1 MLIALS
7 GGADSVA
14 LLLKMHDEGRA
25 EAAAHCNFHLR
36 GAESDRD
43 EAFVRKLCHELDI
56 RLHVAHF
63 DTRSEAART
72 GESIEMAARRLRYTW
87 FGALCREFGYPE
99 VGVAHHRDDQAET
112 LLLNLVRGS
121 GLHGLTGMSR
131 EQGRVVRPLLDWSR
145 ADILRFLA
153 ERGQDYVTDSS
164 NSDTHYRRNL
174 IRHEVLP
181 LLQQLNPN
189 VAQTLCDT
197 ARRLAEAE
205 SIYRLGL
212 DCLQRELVQADPAH
226 RTLRMDWAGLHQA
239 PAPETLL
246 HEWLGGYGFTPAQT
260 RQALSLPTGGVIQH
274 GEWLLTRSH
283 THLLLGP
290 VPVPIAPTAVPCA
303 DGCIQ
308 LDDCRHLRTALLT
321 VEAGTDATQLV
332 QRTAHTACIDV
343 AAIQGALTVRSVA
356 TADRFRPFGLKGSQ
370 LVSDYLTGR
379 HRSRLDKMAALVL
392 CDERGILWLVGERID
407 QRAAVTPHTRT
418 MLHLTLHP
426 SSL

>member
-14 LLLKMHDEGRA
+14 LLLKMLDEGRA
-25 EAAAHCNFHLR
+25 EAAAHCNFGLR

-43 EAFVRKLCHELDI
+43 ETFVRKLCHKLGI

-72 GESIEMAARRLRYTW
+72 GESIEMTARRLRYTW
-87 FGALCREFGYPE
+87 FDALCREFGYPE

-131 EQGRVVRPLLDWSR
+131 RRDKVVRPLLDWSR
-145 ADILRFLA
+145 ADILQFLA

-164 NSDTHYRRNL
+164 NDDTHYRRNL

-181 LLQQLNPN
+181 LLQQLNPQ
-189 VAQTLCDT
+189 VAETLCDT

-205 SIYRLGL
+205 SIYRLGVDSL
-212 DCLQRELVQADPAH
+212 KGQLVQADPAR
-226 RTLRMDWAGLHQA
+226 RTLCIDWAGLHQA

-246 HEWLGGYGFTPAQT
+246 HEWLAGYGFTPTQT
-260 RQALSLPTGGVIQH
+260 AQALNLHTGGVIQH

-283 THLLLGP
+283 SHLLLGP
-290 VPVPIAPTAVPCA
+290 VPELISPTAVPCA
-303 DGCIQ
+303 DGCVPI
-308 LDDCRHLRTALLT
+308 DASRHLHTALRT
-321 VEAGTDATQLV
+321 VEADTDATQLI
-332 QRTAHTACIDV
+332 QRTPHTACIDLT
-343 AAIQGALTVRSVA
+343 AIQGSLTLRSA
-356 TADRFRPFGLKGSQ
+356 STADRFCPFGLKGSQ
-370 LVSDYLTGR
+370 LVSDYLTNR

-418 MLHLTLHP
+418 MLCLTLHS